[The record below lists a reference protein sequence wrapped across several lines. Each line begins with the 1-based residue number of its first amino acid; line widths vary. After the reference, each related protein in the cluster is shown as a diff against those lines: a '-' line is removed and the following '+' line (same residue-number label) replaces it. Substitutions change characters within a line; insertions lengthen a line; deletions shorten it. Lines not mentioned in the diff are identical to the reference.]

1 MSALALLPFQTAF
14 DPPQQAE
21 GSLDPLGLYS
31 IADALG
37 VRLAPG
43 VRERQSKPRYLT
55 LALAGFAVCQ
65 GALQELGSQKR
76 LPAWLV
82 FEWLV
87 VQSLVKRFAGTPD
100 LQGIPGRDK
109 VAECL
114 RRAEPV
120 CASNYLKTPS
130 VFGFHGIYRVL
141 GVKVGLFDV
150 DGNPLERGR
159 RVLQAWQQ
167 DQQLA
172 GFLDGEGP
180 GRDMRRGIEKAVR
193 AGLESG
199 RMAVPGSDMSAW
211 IAEHLNPHRPASI
224 ERDVLWS
231 TLTHS
236 DALRGEYAA
245 LLTDATGQ
253 ADWQNAADSEA
264 GYHESLLN
272 RASLPMRHL
281 LRTIRAFERL
291 ARLLTDAFD
300 EARWNMSQEGRPVT
314 AGWIAGG
321 ACLQRASREGAAAL
335 RDALL
340 LLGEVDPVAR
350 VRAESSLSWVGEPV
364 NASEFAAHLLAHHE
378 RVQRAKPPNGKRPWF
393 DTFGDG
399 RIGIRPA
406 YEPKEFAPAEGEYVH
421 AYRTRPIWSFAIDL
435 GRARVTE
442 AVA

>member
-1 MSALALLPFQTAF
+1 MLPFQTAF

-65 GALQELGSQKR
+65 GALQELGSQKN

-87 VQSLVKRFAGTPD
+87 VQALVKRFAGTPD
-100 LQGIPGRDK
+100 LRGIPGRDK

-114 RRAEPV
+114 RRGEPV

-141 GVKVGLFDV
+141 GVKVGLFDA
-150 DGNPLERGR
+150 DGNPMERGR
-159 RVLQAWQQ
+159 RILQAWQQ

-172 GFLDGEGP
+172 GYLDGQGP
-180 GRDMRRGIEKAVR
+180 GRDLRRAIDKAVR

-199 RMAVPGSDMSAW
+199 RMAAPGGDVAAW
-211 IAEHLNPHRPASI
+211 IATHLNPHQPGSK
-224 ERDVLWS
+224 EREVLWA
-231 TLTHS
+231 TLTQS
-236 DALRGEYAA
+236 DMLRGEYAA

-253 ADWQNAADSEA
+253 KDWQTSEDSEA
-264 GYHESLLN
+264 AFHESLLN
-272 RASLPMRHL
+272 RASLPLQHL
-281 LRTIRAFERL
+281 LRTIRAFEQL

-300 EARWNMSQEGRPVT
+300 EARWNMSQEGQPVT
-314 AGWIAGG
+314 MGWIAGG
-321 ACLQRASREGAAAL
+321 ACVQRAGREGAAAF

-340 LLGEVDPVAR
+340 LLGEVDPAMR
-350 VRAESSLSWVGEPV
+350 VRAESSLSWVGESA
-364 NASEFAAHLLAHHE
+364 NAIEFATHLFAHHE
-378 RVQRAKPPNGKRPWF
+378 RVQLAKPPNGKRPWF

-399 RIGIRPA
+399 RIAIRPA
-406 YEPKEFAPAEGEYVH
+406 YEPEKFAPAVDEYVH

-435 GRARVTE
+435 GRVRLVE
-442 AVA
+442 DVA

>member
-82 FEWLV
+82 FEWLI
-87 VQSLVKRFAGTPD
+87 VQSLVRRFAGTPD

-114 RRAEPV
+114 RRGEPV

-172 GFLDGEGP
+172 GFLDGQGP
-180 GRDMRRGIEKAVR
+180 GRDLRRGIEKAVR

-199 RMAVPGSDMSAW
+199 RMAAPGNDISAW
-211 IAEHLNPHRPASI
+211 IAAHLNPHRPASM

-253 ADWQNAADSEA
+253 ADWQNAEESEA
-264 GYHESLLN
+264 AYHESLLN

-321 ACLQRASREGAAAL
+321 ACVQRASREGAAAL

-364 NASEFAAHLLAHHE
+364 NATEFATHLLAHHE
-378 RVQRAKPPNGKRPWF
+378 RVQRGKPPNGKRPWF

-435 GRARVTE
+435 GRARVAE